1 LDSHRRMALYWMIG
15 LRLEYIPCYQS
26 GKVLF
31 RDVQEEN
38 RNMGATGM
46 WMRKLDLSTGSD
58 PMVLVVMEGTERRNV
73 VLDHFPFTV
82 GRRTDRDLVLTDPRV
97 SREHA
102 VLMRENDGIYLEDQ
116 NSRQGTFVNGERTK
130 RHKLARNDRMEFGVQ
145 GASCVLFNPDKQS
158 SAAQQ
163 FISQYSSWKP
173 SSGAGT
179 DFEMLN
185 VFLEAARKLNS
196 TGVLEDVLHT
206 LLEASL
212 RLTKAERGFVFLR
225 DPMGELKMAA
235 GRDKS
240 GEVIIDDSTIS
251 KSVLRDAARS
261 ASEFLVTDT
270 SESEQLSNRESVV
283 AQNLK
288 SIICIPLRKTN
299 IQEKTVEE
307 SKTGG
312 PELQGILYLDSH
324 FLSGK
329 LSSVNQDILRTI
341 ASGAATLV
349 ENAALVQSEEAARRV
364 QQEMAIA
371 AEIQQGLMTVIV
383 PEVPYAKVNAASYP
397 CKDIG
402 GDFFDLVYTSKC
414 LSLVVADVSGK
425 GVAAAVVASTLQGMF
440 YSHLSEDS
448 SLPEMIG
455 TVNRFLFEKI
465 GGQKYAT
472 VVIARLYPD
481 GQLELIN
488 CGHVP
493 PIIVSGDT
501 ATRVDHGNLPVG
513 LIPGAKYTA
522 AMHQLKPGDRLV
534 VVTDGVTEAEDAA
547 GEFFGSDRLDQSC
560 LKGFAGI
567 EQAVTLFRG
576 ETPLSDDCTLTE
588 LTYRG

>member
-1 LDSHRRMALYWMIG
+1 
-15 LRLEYIPCYQS
+15 
-26 GKVLF
+26 
-31 RDVQEEN
+31 
-38 RNMGATGM
+38 MGATGI
-46 WMRKLDLSTGSD
+46 WMRKLDVSTGSD
-58 PMVLVVMEGTERRNV
+58 PMVLVVVEGTDRRNI

-102 VLMRENDGIYLEDQ
+102 VFMRENDGIYIEDQ
-116 NSRQGTFVNGERTK
+116 NSRQGTFVNGERTT
-130 RHKLARNDRMEFGVQ
+130 RRKLVRNDRLEFGVL
-145 GASCVLFNPDKQS
+145 GASFVLFNPDRSNS
-158 SAAQQ
+158 SAVQQ
-163 FISQYSSWKP
+163 LVNQFSSWKP
-173 SSGAGT
+173 SSGAGS

-196 TGVLEDVLHT
+196 TGVLDDVLQT

-225 DPMGELKMAA
+225 DPLGELRMAA
-235 GRDKS
+235 GRDKN
-240 GEVIIDDSTIS
+240 GEIINDDSTIS

-270 SESEQLSNRESVV
+270 SESEKLSNRESVV

-288 SIICIPLRKTN
+288 SVICIPLRKTN

-312 PELQGILYLDSH
+312 AELQGILYLDSH

-329 LSSVNQDILRTI
+329 LSSVSQDILRTI

-349 ENAALVQSEEAARRV
+349 ENAALVQAEEAARRV

-371 AEIQQGLMTVIV
+371 AEIQQRLMSVTV
-383 PEVPYAKVNAASYP
+383 PEVPYAKVHAVSYP

-402 GDFFDLVYTSKC
+402 GDFFDMVHTEKG

-425 GVAAAVVASTLQGMF
+425 GVSAAVVASTLQGML
-440 YSHLSEDS
+440 YSHLSEDF

-455 TVNRFLFEKI
+455 VVNRFLFEKI

-472 VVIARLYPD
+472 LVIARLYPD

-488 CGHVP
+488 CGHVQ
-493 PIIVSGDT
+493 PILVSGDT
-501 ATRVDHGNLPVG
+501 VTRVEEGNVPVG
-513 LIPGAKYTA
+513 LIPAVKYTA
-522 AMHQLKPGDRLV
+522 VMRQLKPGDRLI
-534 VVTDGVTEAEDAA
+534 VVTDGVTEAEDDS
-547 GEFFGSDRLDQSC
+547 GEFFGPDRLEKC
-560 LKGFAGI
+560 CAEGFIGI
-567 EQAVTLFRG
+567 ERAVTEFRG
-576 ETPLSDDCTLTE
+576 NTPLSDDCTMTE
-588 LTYRG
+588 MIYRG

>member
-1 LDSHRRMALYWMIG
+1 
-15 LRLEYIPCYQS
+15 
-26 GKVLF
+26 
-31 RDVQEEN
+31 
-38 RNMGATGM
+38 MGATGI
-46 WMRKLDLSTGSD
+46 WMRKLDHSTGSD
-58 PMVLVVMEGTERRNV
+58 PMVLVVVEGTDRRNL

-102 VLMRENDGIYLEDQ
+102 VFMRENDGIHLEDQ
-116 NSRQGTFVNGERTK
+116 NSRQGTFVNGERIT
-130 RHKLARNDRMEFGVQ
+130 RHKLVRNDRLEFGVQ
-145 GASCVLFNPDKQS
+145 GASFVLFNPDRSVS
-158 SAAQQ
+158 SVAQQ
-163 FISQYSSWKP
+163 FISQFSSWKP
-173 SSGAGT
+173 SSGAGS

-225 DPMGELKMAA
+225 DPLGELRMAA
-235 GRDKS
+235 GRDKD
-240 GEVIIDDSTIS
+240 GEIIVDDSTIS
-251 KSVLRDAARS
+251 KSVLRDAVRS

-270 SESEQLSNRESVV
+270 SDSEKLSGRESIV

-288 SIICIPLRKTN
+288 SVICIPLRRTN
-299 IQEKTVEE
+299 IQEKTLE

-312 PELQGILYLDSH
+312 AELQGILYLDSH

-329 LSSVNQDILRTI
+329 LSSVSQDILRTI
-341 ASGAATLV
+341 ANGAATLV
-349 ENAALVQSEEAARRV
+349 ENAALVQAEEAARRV

-371 AEIQQGLMTVIV
+371 AEIQQRLMTVTV
-383 PEVPYAKVNAASYP
+383 PEVPYARVEAVSYP

-402 GDFFDLVYTSKC
+402 GDFFDLVHTEKG

-425 GVAAAVVASTLQGMF
+425 GVSAAVVASTLQGML
-440 YSHLSEDS
+440 YSHLAEDFA
-448 SLPEMIG
+448 LPEMIAS
-455 TVNRFLFEKI
+455 VNRFLFEKI

-472 VVIARLYPD
+472 LVIARLYPD

-493 PIIVSGDT
+493 PILVSGQT
-501 ATRVDHGNLPVG
+501 VTRVEHGNLPVG

-522 AMHQLKPGDRLV
+522 VTHKLNPGDRLV
-534 VVTDGVTEAEDAA
+534 VVTDGVTEAEDAT
-547 GEFFGSDRLDQSC
+547 GEFFGSDRLDKCCSA
-560 LKGFAGI
+560 GFLGI
-567 EQAVTLFRG
+567 EQAVTKFRG
-576 ETPLSDDCTLTE
+576 DTPLSDDCTMTE
-588 LTYRG
+588 MTYRG